1 MRLSTTTTRTR
12 ILALPLLLLLLL
24 MVTVAVTNA
33 TPLPPSP
40 SPPPS
45 DFSEIEALWAVGQT
59 EVSTC
64 YMLHVI
70 LFTEQQEEQRTRTT
84 RAAEKY
90 THIHICLQLSHPLRL
105 FIIPTSTNQ
114 PTCLTCMYHRV
125 PHLSDPHHSKKST
138 PARVFERVKLPHG
151 LLLVSL
157 EEEEEE
163 ERLRGLR
170 RRWILGVWL
179 VLRRRG
185 GGG

>member
-1 MRLSTTTTRTR
+1 
-12 ILALPLLLLLLL
+12 

-45 DFSEIEALWAVGQT
+45 DFSEIEARWAVGQT

-64 YMLHVI
+64 LLHVTCSS
-70 LFTEQQEEQRTRTT
+70 FYTTTTENKNDKSSREIHIHT
-84 RAAEKY
+84 Y
-90 THIHICLQLSHPLRL
+90 THIYTALRL
-105 FIIPTSTNQ
+105 FIILTSTNQ
-114 PTCLTCMYHRV
+114 PTCLSSMYYVHTVVSLTRY
-125 PHLSDPHHSKKST
+125 HSKKST
-138 PARVFERVKLPHG
+138 PARVFARVKLPHG

-157 EEEEEE
+157 EEEEEK
-163 ERLRGLR
+163 LRGLR

-185 GGG
+185 GGGGAGAGGGKKRVALGLREMMMFRC